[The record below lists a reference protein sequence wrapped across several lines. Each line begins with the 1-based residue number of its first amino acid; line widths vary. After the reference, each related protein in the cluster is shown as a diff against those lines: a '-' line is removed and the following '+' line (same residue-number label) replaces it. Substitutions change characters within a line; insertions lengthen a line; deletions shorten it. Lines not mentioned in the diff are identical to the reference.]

1 MSNSSPA
8 HIVSQFLEKMAS
20 SDSDFRFM
28 AANDLATVVAG
39 DQFILDDGSE
49 RKLVAAV
56 LKLIDDKNG
65 EVQNMAAKCLIPL
78 VRKAKETQIRTIMDE
93 LCKMFTT
100 TVADRDGLRDIAGIA
115 LKTVVVE
122 IPLDA
127 TFTGSLTRRLL
138 PNLLEQLHRTTTS
151 TTSSSDQSQLDVI
164 DILSDIFSRL
174 GQFLSTPADD
184 MAKQLQQNSIQ
195 TLYPLLDNAR
205 SAVRKRSITA
215 IESLVPHIQD
225 NLFAELVKKIIS
237 DIIVKGES
245 CQKFPANLQKLQSL
259 IACTSAIGRSCSFR
273 FAPYLH
279 EVFPLVLNYVN
290 LDDNDLR
297 EQCIQTIDSFI
308 LRNPAAIKTYI
319 PTIIQLGLEYVKYDP
334 NYNEDDADDSEDQDE
349 DEDEEDDEDHDY
361 SDDDDVSW
369 KVRRAS
375 AKLLSSLI
383 GTHSEFL
390 SELYAQIGPT
400 LIRRFTEREES
411 VRIDV
416 FNTFLTLLQ
425 QSIVAKHQKSDTVVT
440 TSPLKMVGSVDSQIA
455 LQLNA
460 LVPRIVKVLSKQL
473 VGKSIPTRLSGFQLL
488 KQLVLVLSGGLDDSI
503 ALIVPAIEYPFIKTP
518 GAIGGTYGSTTN
530 TNLKIEVLEFLKV
543 FLENHSPELF
553 HPYMNHLVPSVLAA
567 GNDHFY
573 KIRAGAF
580 SVMSVLIKT
589 LRPFCN
595 VVTGQADTSSTK
607 QVVGLTNKS
616 AHAITPAEP
625 PAICVPFI
633 NSIFNFTL
641 ECVKATDTSVEVK
654 EAAIGTLGVLVHQA
668 CDLIPPVDLSD
679 KVVPILVD
687 RLKNEVTRLMTI
699 RCITYMAESP
709 FANPPLQT
717 LSAFNPHL
725 AVIVSEIS
733 ANMRKTHRQLRIA
746 SVVAVETLV
755 RKFNCQSMYPDILD
769 LLYDMLTAES
779 DLQIL
784 PISLSL
790 LISMMQKGNT
800 TSTVQLIQSKIVHV
814 IITIVC
820 DMPHL
825 VSGGA
830 SLDLLVDFWRILAS
844 AENDAYSA
852 ECIQELLSKVQCR
865 KEAYP
870 VVSKSIAALTTNKKL
885 QVSPLLDKFITD
897 VIATPGEPNAK
908 YLALLSIGEIGHYHD
923 LFQTAPTLHTTLFNL
938 FDSPSEE
945 IKNAAAFSLGHIA
958 IGNMPLY
965 LPLIVEAVR
974 GATVHQYLSLLA
986 LKEVIEVSLCTEST
1000 QTAMSAY
1007 FPGIWKILFEKTDTD
1022 LEDSTCNVV
1031 SECLG
1036 LISTSDAQSFLPQLQ
1051 SQLSSSKPTTRV
1063 TVVSAVRYT
1072 FSVRKH
1078 GGSDAYI
1085 SLLEPLVLD
1094 ILRLIQDEDLN
1105 VRRVTIGALNAV
1117 AHSKP
1122 QLICQSLGELLPLL
1136 YKETLVNEA
1145 YIHVVEMGP
1154 FKHKVDTGLDTR
1166 KAAFECMY
1174 TLLDSCISSI
1184 EIHAFIE
1191 RAIAGIADPAH
1202 EIKIISH
1209 LMLQRLATVNSMA
1222 LSVTLDTAVDALRAT
1237 LTSKTK
1243 PSAVKQEIE
1252 KHRELLHSC
1261 CKTVIYMARTQS
1273 STESGN
1279 RDMPKFAGFLKEVK
1293 MPTALCFDI
1302 FALVEKE
1309 VAVGANVSGNH
1320 A

>member
-1 MSNSSPA
+1 
-8 HIVSQFLEKMAS
+8 MAS

-127 TFTGSLTRRLL
+127 AFTGSLTRRLL

-425 QSIVAKHQKSDTVVT
+425 QSIVAKHQKSDT
-440 TSPLKMVGSVDSQIA
+440 
-455 LQLNA
+455 LNA

-589 LRPFCN
+589 LRPF
-595 VVTGQADTSSTK
+595 S
-607 QVVGLTNKS
+607 
-616 AHAITPAEP
+616 
-625 PAICVPFI
+625 ICVPFI

-800 TSTVQLIQSKIVHV
+800 SSTVQLIQSKIVHV

-865 KEAYP
+865 KEVNLLYIAYP

-1273 STESGN
+1273 S
-1279 RDMPKFAGFLKEVK
+1279 
-1293 MPTALCFDI
+1293 
-1302 FALVEKE
+1302 
-1309 VAVGANVSGNH
+1309 
-1320 A
+1320 